1 MSIDERYNNLVN
13 KLVRDINTSGLP
25 ICCIKDILQGLYT
38 EAQQKYNYQIQQAAA
53 KSPQPSAD
61 LPPEPAEVEAT
72 AAAQSAEPEA
82 ATAETA
88 PTGKEEP
95 HA

>member
-1 MSIDERYNNLVN
+1 MEPNATYDDLCNTITDA
-13 KLVRDINTSGLP
+13 INASGVPL
-25 ICCIKDILQGLYT
+25 CCIKDILQGLYL
-38 EAQQKYNYQIQQAAA
+38 ESQQKYAYQVQVERQARKAAA
-53 KSPQPSAD
+53 A
-61 LPPEPAEVEAT
+61 

-88 PTGKEEP
+88 PTGKEAP

>member
-1 MSIDERYNNLVN
+1 MEPNATYDDLCNTITDA
-13 KLVRDINTSGLP
+13 INTSGLP
-25 ICCIKDILQGLYT
+25 LCCIKDILQGLYL
-38 EAQQKYNYQIQQAAA
+38 EAQQKYAYQVQVERQARKAAA
-53 KSPQPSAD
+53 A
-61 LPPEPAEVEAT
+61 

-88 PTGKEEP
+88 PTGKEAP